1 MVLGYFFTK
10 NERYGLMDYVLLII
24 FYLRE
29 ETKMLKEFRDFI
41 AKGNVLDLAIGVVMA
56 TAFTAIVNSLVSD
69 IIMPFVGL
77 ILGSTDFTSITVQL
91 GSAVLTVGNFIQA
104 VITFLIIALVLFFVM
119 KAVASLKSQF
129 EKEEDGVEEDD
140 EVALVDS
147 QELLLTEIRDLLKE
161 QNNKKRV

>member
-10 NERYGLMDYVLLII
+10 NERYGLISYVLLII
-24 FYLRE
+24 FHLRE

-104 VITFLIIALVLFFVM
+104 VITFLIISLVLFFVM

-129 EKEEDGVEEDD
+129 EKDGVEEDE

-161 QNNKKRV
+161 QNNN

>member
-1 MVLGYFFTK
+1 
-10 NERYGLMDYVLLII
+10 MDYVLLII

-129 EKEEDGVEEDD
+129 EKEEDGVEEDE

-161 QNNKKRV
+161 QNNK

>member
-1 MVLGYFFTK
+1 
-10 NERYGLMDYVLLII
+10 MDYVLLII

-104 VITFLIIALVLFFVM
+104 VITFLIISVVLFFVM

-161 QNNKKRV
+161 QNNK

>member
-1 MVLGYFFTK
+1 
-10 NERYGLMDYVLLII
+10 
-24 FYLRE
+24 
-29 ETKMLKEFRDFI
+29 MLKEFRDFI

-104 VITFLIIALVLFFVM
+104 VITFLIISLVLFFVM
-119 KAVASLKSQF
+119 KAVATLKSQF

-161 QNNKKRV
+161 QNNK

>member
-1 MVLGYFFTK
+1 
-10 NERYGLMDYVLLII
+10 
-24 FYLRE
+24 
-29 ETKMLKEFRDFI
+29 MLKEFRDFI

-119 KAVASLKSQF
+119 KAVASLKSQY

-161 QNNKKRV
+161 QNNK

>member
-10 NERYGLMDYVLLII
+10 NERYDLIDYVLLII
-24 FYLRE
+24 FYLGE
-29 ETKMLKEFRDFI
+29 EIKMLKEFRDFI
-41 AKGNVLDLAIGVVMA
+41 AKGNVLDMAIGVVMA
-56 TAFTAIVNSLVSD
+56 TAFTTIVNSLVND

-77 ILGSTDFTSITVQL
+77 FLGSTDFSSITVQL

-129 EKEEDGVEEDD
+129 EKEEDGVEDD

-161 QNNKKRV
+161 QNNN

>member
-1 MVLGYFFTK
+1 
-10 NERYGLMDYVLLII
+10 
-24 FYLRE
+24 
-29 ETKMLKEFRDFI
+29 MLKEFRDFI
-41 AKGNVLDLAIGVVMA
+41 AKGNVLDMAIGVVMA
-56 TAFTAIVNSLVSD
+56 TAFTTIVNSLVND

-77 ILGSTDFTSITVQL
+77 FLGSTDFTSITVQL

-104 VITFLIIALVLFFVM
+104 VITFLIIALVIFFVM

-129 EKEEDGVEEDD
+129 EKEEDGVEDD

-161 QNNKKRV
+161 QNNN

>member
-1 MVLGYFFTK
+1 
-10 NERYGLMDYVLLII
+10 
-24 FYLRE
+24 
-29 ETKMLKEFRDFI
+29 MLKEFRDFI

-104 VITFLIIALVLFFVM
+104 VITFLIISLVLFFVM

-129 EKEEDGVEEDD
+129 EKDGVEEDE

-161 QNNKKRV
+161 QNNN

>member
-1 MVLGYFFTK
+1 MVLGNFFTK
-10 NERYGLMDYVLLII
+10 NERYGLISYVLLII
-24 FYLRE
+24 FYLGE

-104 VITFLIIALVLFFVM
+104 VITFLIISLVLFFVM

-129 EKEEDGVEEDD
+129 EKDDVEEDE

-161 QNNKKRV
+161 QNNN

>member
-1 MVLGYFFTK
+1 DGS
-10 NERYGLMDYVLLII
+10 NEFATTQEVIRRRYGRLLKEDGQ
-24 FYLRE
+24 E

-104 VITFLIIALVLFFVM
+104 VITFLIISVVLFFVM

-129 EKEEDGVEEDD
+129 EKKEDGVEDDD

-161 QNNKKRV
+161 QNNK

>member
-1 MVLGYFFTK
+1 
-10 NERYGLMDYVLLII
+10 
-24 FYLRE
+24 
-29 ETKMLKEFRDFI
+29 MLKEFRDFI
-41 AKGNVLDLAIGVVMA
+41 AKGNVLDMAIGVVMA
-56 TAFTAIVNSLVSD
+56 TAFTTIVNSLVND

-77 ILGSTDFTSITVQL
+77 FLGSTDFTSITVQL
-91 GSAVLTVGNFIQA
+91 GSAVLTIGNFIQA

-129 EKEEDGVEEDD
+129 EKDGVEEDD

-161 QNNKKRV
+161 QNNN

>member
-10 NERYGLMDYVLLII
+10 NERYGLISYVLLII
-24 FYLRE
+24 FYLGE

-104 VITFLIIALVLFFVM
+104 VITFLIISVVLFFVM

-129 EKEEDGVEEDD
+129 EKDDVEEDE

-161 QNNKKRV
+161 QNNN

>member
-1 MVLGYFFTK
+1 
-10 NERYGLMDYVLLII
+10 
-24 FYLRE
+24 
-29 ETKMLKEFRDFI
+29 MLKEFRDFI

-56 TAFTAIVNSLVSD
+56 TAFTTIVNSLVSD

-104 VITFLIIALVLFFVM
+104 VITFLIISVVLFFVM

-129 EKEEDGVEEDD
+129 EKDGVEEDD

-161 QNNKKRV
+161 QNNN

>member
-1 MVLGYFFTK
+1 
-10 NERYGLMDYVLLII
+10 MDYVLLII

-104 VITFLIIALVLFFVM
+104 VITFLIISVVLFFIM

-129 EKEEDGVEEDD
+129 EKDGVEEDE

-161 QNNKKRV
+161 QNNK

>member
-1 MVLGYFFTK
+1 
-10 NERYGLMDYVLLII
+10 
-24 FYLRE
+24 
-29 ETKMLKEFRDFI
+29 MLKEFRDFI
-41 AKGNVLDLAIGVVMA
+41 AKGNVLDMAIGVVMA
-56 TAFTAIVNSLVSD
+56 TAFTTIVNSLVND

-77 ILGSTDFTSITVQL
+77 FLGSTDFSSITVQL

-129 EKEEDGVEEDD
+129 EKEEDSVEDD

-161 QNNKKRV
+161 QNNN

>member
-1 MVLGYFFTK
+1 M
-10 NERYGLMDYVLLII
+10 NYVLLII
-24 FYLRE
+24 FYLGE
-29 ETKMLKEFRDFI
+29 ETKMLKELRDFI
-41 AKGNVLDLAIGVVMA
+41 AKGNVLDMAIGVVMA
-56 TAFTAIVNSLVSD
+56 TAFTTIVNSLVND

-77 ILGSTDFTSITVQL
+77 FLGSTDFSSITVQL

-129 EKEEDGVEEDD
+129 EKEEDGVEDD

-161 QNNKKRV
+161 QNNK

>member
-1 MVLGYFFTK
+1 MALGYFFTK
-10 NERYGLMDYVLLII
+10 NERYGLISYVLLII
-24 FYLRE
+24 FHLRE

-104 VITFLIIALVLFFVM
+104 VITFLIISVVLFFVM

-129 EKEEDGVEEDD
+129 EKKEGLEEDE

-161 QNNKKRV
+161 QNNK

>member
-10 NERYGLMDYVLLII
+10 NERYGLISYVLLII
-24 FYLRE
+24 FYLGE

-104 VITFLIIALVLFFVM
+104 VITFLIISVVLFFVM
-119 KAVASLKSQF
+119 KAVATLKSQF

-161 QNNKKRV
+161 QNK

>member
-1 MVLGYFFTK
+1 
-10 NERYGLMDYVLLII
+10 
-24 FYLRE
+24 
-29 ETKMLKEFRDFI
+29 MLKEFRDFI

-91 GSAVLTVGNFIQA
+91 GSAVLTVGNLIQA

-161 QNNKKRV
+161 QNNK

>member
-10 NERYGLMDYVLLII
+10 NERYGLISYVLLII
-24 FYLRE
+24 FHLRE

-104 VITFLIIALVLFFVM
+104 VITFLIISLVLFFVM
-119 KAVASLKSQF
+119 RAVASLKSQF
-129 EKEEDGVEEDD
+129 EKDGVEEDE

-161 QNNKKRV
+161 QNNN

>member
-1 MVLGYFFTK
+1 
-10 NERYGLMDYVLLII
+10 
-24 FYLRE
+24 
-29 ETKMLKEFRDFI
+29 MLKEFRDFI

-104 VITFLIIALVLFFVM
+104 VITFLIISVVLFFVM

-129 EKEEDGVEEDD
+129 EKDGVEEDE

-161 QNNKKRV
+161 QNNN

>member
-1 MVLGYFFTK
+1 
-10 NERYGLMDYVLLII
+10 
-24 FYLRE
+24 
-29 ETKMLKEFRDFI
+29 MLKEFRDFI

-104 VITFLIIALVLFFVM
+104 VITFLIISVVLFFIM

-129 EKEEDGVEEDD
+129 EKDGVEEDE

-161 QNNKKRV
+161 QNNK